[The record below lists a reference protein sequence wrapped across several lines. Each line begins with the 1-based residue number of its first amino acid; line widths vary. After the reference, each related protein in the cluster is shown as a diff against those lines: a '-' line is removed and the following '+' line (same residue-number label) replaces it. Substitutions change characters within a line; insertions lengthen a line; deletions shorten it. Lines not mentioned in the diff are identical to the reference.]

1 MCGECGCVGV
11 KRITGEIHG
20 RIGETEG
27 RLRGWEE
34 EEGGEEEG
42 ERRREEEK
50 ENGRSREMQLKHHIH
65 FPDLCPAMEVV
76 FQSVQETPPSSSTRY
91 ASSPAAGSPVVPY
104 TSC

>member
-42 ERRREEEK
+42 GGEGRKRRRMVGVGK
-50 ENGRSREMQLKHHIH
+50 CN
-65 FPDLCPAMEVV
+65 
-76 FQSVQETPPSSSTRY
+76 
-91 ASSPAAGSPVVPY
+91 
-104 TSC
+104 